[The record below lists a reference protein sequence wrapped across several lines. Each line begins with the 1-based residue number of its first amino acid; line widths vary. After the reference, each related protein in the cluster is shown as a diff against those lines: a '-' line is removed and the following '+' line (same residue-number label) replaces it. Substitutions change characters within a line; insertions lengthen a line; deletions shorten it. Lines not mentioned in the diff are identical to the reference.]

1 MDFNLLDFGMPIY
14 WISLAMALI
23 ATVIPSFLMA
33 EGIRVIGS
41 SNAAIIGSVGPI
53 STIGMAYLFLDE
65 RLGWLQWVGT
75 FFCNRRNTFDY
86 FAEERGTSVGNF
98 EY

>member
-1 MDFNLLDFGMPIY
+1 
-14 WISLAMALI
+14 MALI

-41 SNAAIIGSVGPI
+41 SNAAIIGSIGPI
-53 STIGMAYLFLDE
+53 STIGMAYLFLGE

-75 FFCNRRNTFDY
+75 FFVIAGVLLITLQKRG
-86 FAEERGTSVGNF
+86 ERA
-98 EY
+98 